1 MQKTMFHI
9 KVIPSAKA
17 EKVVE
22 MDGERERTGERK
34 LKVYVKAPADK
45 GKANQAVCKVL
56 AGFLGVKAGNI
67 EILHGHRSREKVV
80 KVDNKKDLYT

>member
-1 MQKTMFHI
+1 MFGIKVRESMQKTTFHI

-17 EKVVE
+17 DKVVAE
-22 MDGERERTGERK
+22 EETAGERK
-34 LKVYVKAPADK
+34 LKVYVRAPADK

-80 KVDNKKDLYT
+80 KVI